1 MNAQI
6 LSRLPIHQAI
16 SFGQKLLFLVIAV
29 TLLALFAPHGEAQ
42 TIRRITAPGKF
53 YVDDKDSNGVIYN
66 YAVYTI
72 SNNTG
77 INIPSTYVALTNI
90 HPTNRIQL
98 ALTDNGVRTLGA
110 LAPGE
115 TKLAAFYLRG
125 PSFTGNSDTLLNLT
139 NETHSVQVWAGPPVV
154 GNLLSSSNY
163 SYTNI
168 IFLIEAAAN
177 KVTVIT
183 NLNPLAILGSEVVLV
198 IAGDTGTI
206 GGDNSITFSP
216 GVLGSW
222 RPDAYQ
228 LVNTVVRFSQNP
240 TYTNRLYFDPGIS
253 GFTNFAG
260 QTYTNTFL
268 FRAVR
273 VTGTNLPISPFAF
286 VDSGSGTKHTA
297 LSSLIS
303 AGGSNQIFSAS
314 NLMSIISHSVTP
326 GSLLAPGGSV
336 TYSVTF
342 SNGFFLPINLDEIVN
357 DLPGLPGIVTYV
369 PGSATY
375 NSLAISNPSI
385 ASQTLR
391 WAQPFTVPGN
401 GTGTL
406 TFQAIAPLS
415 AGTYTNRVH
424 GVLGNEI
431 IDLTTSTSDN
441 APATSVFT
449 IIPVSD
455 LGLAKSG
462 PATTPA
468 AGNFNYTLTLT
479 NLGPSPASG
488 VTVTDTLP
496 ASVTFVSA
504 SHGGFLSGGNVIWT
518 NLSVTASNST
528 TLTLTVTAPPDGAS
542 LTNFASVAG
551 PSLDPNSTNNVTPPV
566 YSSVTP
572 LADLQLIKTAPPV
585 IPNNLNFNYTLLVT
599 NRGPS
604 AATNVAVTDALPPN
618 ATFVSASNAGFLSGG
633 NVLWTNL
640 GTLAANTSLTLTLT
654 VTAPASGGVTNTASV
669 TSPISD
675 PNGGNNDTPPVVS
688 LVGNVVPTT
697 VNDMAGAPRNTLV
710 SVNVLANDSD
720 ANGDP
725 LALISVTQ
733 TNGTASINGAN
744 VDFSPATNF
753 LGAVVLTY
761 TVTDGQGGTNTGLFT
776 INITNRPPVALN
788 DAAGVTNGVPRLLF
802 PLVNDSDPD
811 ADVLT
816 ITNAVASNGTVTID
830 PGSTNLTFTATNSFN
845 GTITYTVS
853 DGYGGTATAIV
864 AIVGNNIAPT
874 AFALGITMPED
885 TSTNL
890 VYNATDDGTNL
901 TFAILGMPSN
911 GVLSAFDANAGT
923 VTYTPNTNYFG
934 LDSFT
939 YTVFDGQ
946 LYATSEV
953 ALTITSVNDGPVATN
968 SIVTTL
974 EDTATNLVLTASD
987 VDSTNLTFA
996 ILIGPTNGGLSG
1008 FNTNSGGI
1016 TYTPTGDYN
1025 GADSFTFTVFDGS
1038 LYATGVVSITVL
1050 PVNDLPLA
1058 ANDNAVV
1065 NEDTAV
1071 SIPVLVND
1079 SDPDGSPLT
1088 LVDVTST
1095 NGITT
1100 INGTNVV
1107 YVPSTNF
1114 FGTNVITYCI
1124 TDGATTNCAAITVA
1138 VLPVNDAPM
1147 ADNQGVTIPE
1157 GVSTNLVLTASD
1169 VDGTNLTFSIIS
1181 SPANGSLG
1189 TLNTNTGAVTYA
1201 PNTNY
1206 VGADSFTFSVF
1217 DGALHATGTVSVTVT
1232 PLNDAPLANSQS
1244 VTNLEDTPLPIT
1256 LVGSDVDGPVTNF
1269 VVVGQPLQGLLS
1281 GTGANLT
1288 YTPTNNYF
1296 GPDGFTFTVNDG
1308 SLTSTVATVS
1318 IMVLPVNDAPAAG
1331 DDAYSTPKN
1340 IPLSISAPGVLAND
1354 TDVESNALTAV
1365 LVANVVHGT
1374 LSLSTNGS
1382 FTYTPSNNYVGP
1394 DSFTYR
1400 ANDGVSNSAVATVNL
1415 NITVTNFAPV
1425 AVNDSVTMT
1434 EDSTN
1439 TISVLVND
1447 TDPDGDVL
1455 TVTGVVTTNG
1465 IATLAGTNVVYTP
1478 SVNFFGTNVLTYC
1491 ISDGAITNCAL
1502 ITVVVQPLNDAPVAN
1517 NQSVAMPEDTA
1528 TNLVLTASDV
1538 DSTNLTFAV
1547 VSGPANGTL
1556 GTLNTNTGSV
1566 TYMPN
1571 TNYVGLDGITF
1582 TIFDGALYATGTVSL
1597 TVTPLNDAPVANSQ
1611 SVTNLEDTLL
1621 PITLTGSDADGP
1633 VTNFVLVT
1641 LPTHGTLSGVGA
1653 NLVYM
1658 ATTNFFGADS
1668 FTFTVNDG
1676 SLTSAVAAVNIT
1688 VLPVNDA
1695 PVLVNDSA
1703 TVPEDGTNSISV
1715 LANDSDVDGDPL
1727 TLIGV
1732 LTTNGTATVV
1742 GTNVVYTPASNF
1754 HGTNVLTYSVTD
1766 GMVTNSATITV
1777 VVTPVNDAP
1786 VLVNDTITVP
1796 EDSTNNIPVLVNDS
1810 DVDGD
1815 VLTLISVSTTNG
1827 TATVAGTNV
1836 VYTPALN
1843 FHGTNVLTYSATDGA
1858 VTNSATLIVVVT
1870 PVNDAPVLVNDFML
1884 VYDQSTNT
1892 IPVLANDGDVDG
1904 DVLTLVSVST
1914 TNGTASVVGSDV
1926 VYSPALGVIG
1936 TNVLTYLATDGTVT
1950 NNATITVVVVDVP
1963 IAFGIRRGTNVFN
1976 PQTGLY
1982 EQVVVVTN
1990 LTSTT
1995 VAAVRLLVGDFAST
2009 NGAPRTNVWL
2019 WNATGTNFDGRRFV
2033 QYNAPLNP
2041 GQFASILLEFYNP
2054 TRLPFT
2060 NSLEVQAV
2068 LPTPATTNLTGGVA
2082 IDRAFVDNRES
2093 GNPRFVIEWVSIPG
2107 RSYTVIYSDD
2117 AMLTWRAAT
2126 PSVTASATRTQWYDD
2141 GPPKTQAK
2149 PMSVSS
2155 RLYRVILNP

>member
-16 SFGQKLLFLVIAV
+16 SFGQKLWFLVIAV

-326 GSLLAPGGSV
+326 GSLLAPGGLV

-342 SNGFFLPINLDEIVN
+342 SNGYFLPINLDEILN

-401 GTGTL
+401 GTSTL

-455 LGLAKSG
+455 LGLEKSG

-504 SHGGFLSGGNVIWT
+504 SSGGFLSGGNVIWT

-572 LADLQLIKTAPPV
+572 VADLQLIKTAPPV

-618 ATFVSASNAGFLSGG
+618 VTFVSASHAGFLSGG

-640 GTLAANTSLTLTLT
+640 GTLAANTSLTLTLA

-669 TSPISD
+669 TSPVSD

-697 VNDMAGAPRNTLV
+697 VNDTAGAPRNTLV

-753 LGAVVLTY
+753 LGTVILTY

-853 DGYGGTATAIV
+853 DGFGGTATAIV

-901 TFAILGMPSN
+901 TFAILDMPTN
-911 GVLSAFDANAGT
+911 GVLTAFDANAGT

-939 YTVFDGQ
+939 YTVFDGE
-946 LYATSEV
+946 LYATNEV
-953 ALTITSVNDGPVATN
+953 ALTITSVNDAPMATN

-987 VDSTNLTFA
+987 VDSTNLTFSV
-996 ILIGPTNGGLSG
+996 LIGPTNGGLSG

-1038 LYATGVVSITVL
+1038 LYATGAVSITVL

-1079 SDPDGSPLT
+1079 SDPDGSSLT

-1100 INGTNVV
+1100 IDGTNVV

-1114 FGTNVITYCI
+1114 FGTNVINYCI

-1157 GVSTNLVLTASD
+1157 DVSTNLVLTASD

-1189 TLNTNTGAVTYA
+1189 MLSTNTGAVTYV

-1206 VGADSFTFSVF
+1206 VGADSFTFIVF

-1232 PLNDAPLANSQS
+1232 PLNDAPL
-1244 VTNLEDTPLPIT
+1244 
-1256 LVGSDVDGPVTNF
+1256 
-1269 VVVGQPLQGLLS
+1269 
-1281 GTGANLT
+1281 
-1288 YTPTNNYF
+1288 
-1296 GPDGFTFTVNDG
+1296 
-1308 SLTSTVATVS
+1308 
-1318 IMVLPVNDAPAAG
+1318 
-1331 DDAYSTPKN
+1331 
-1340 IPLSISAPGVLAND
+1340 
-1354 TDVESNALTAV
+1354 
-1365 LVANVVHGT
+1365 
-1374 LSLSTNGS
+1374 
-1382 FTYTPSNNYVGP
+1382 
-1394 DSFTYR
+1394 
-1400 ANDGVSNSAVATVNL
+1400 
-1415 NITVTNFAPV
+1415 
-1425 AVNDSVTMT
+1425 
-1434 EDSTN
+1434 
-1439 TISVLVND
+1439 
-1447 TDPDGDVL
+1447 
-1455 TVTGVVTTNG
+1455 
-1465 IATLAGTNVVYTP
+1465 
-1478 SVNFFGTNVLTYC
+1478 
-1491 ISDGAITNCAL
+1491 
-1502 ITVVVQPLNDAPVAN
+1502 
-1517 NQSVAMPEDTA
+1517 
-1528 TNLVLTASDV
+1528 
-1538 DSTNLTFAV
+1538 
-1547 VSGPANGTL
+1547 
-1556 GTLNTNTGSV
+1556 
-1566 TYMPN
+1566 
-1571 TNYVGLDGITF
+1571 
-1582 TIFDGALYATGTVSL
+1582 
-1597 TVTPLNDAPVANSQ
+1597 ANSQ

-1641 LPTHGTLSGVGA
+1641 LPTHGVLTGVGA
-1653 NLVYM
+1653 NLVYT
-1658 ATTNFFGADS
+1658 ATTNYFGADS

-1676 SLTSAVAAVNIT
+1676 SLTSAVATVNIS

-1777 VVTPVNDAP
+1777 VVIPVNDAP

-1796 EDSTNNIPVLVNDS
+1796 EDSTNNIPVLVNAS

-1815 VLTLISVSTTNG
+1815 ALTLISVSTTNG

-1884 VYDQSTNT
+1884 VYDQSTNS

-1904 DVLTLVSVST
+1904 DVLTLLSVST
-1914 TNGTASVVGSDV
+1914 TNGTAAVVGGDV
-1926 VYSPALGVIG
+1926 VYSPAVGVIG

-2009 NGAPRTNVWL
+2009 NGTPRTNVWL
-2019 WNATGTNFDGRRFV
+2019 WNATGTNVDGRRFV

-2041 GQFASILLEFYNP
+2041 GQFAAMLLEFYNP